1 MNTSALTYRQ
11 APAPSPFPVLI
22 VIFAGLVFFAGVIL
36 SAHAFERHGEEAV
49 SIRRCL
55 DNNGPVMVYKHKSES
70 AWYLLCHLND
80 GRFGIQAV
88 TEDGHEKTAFVRK
101 DGSFSETMRYLREFA
116 TRFKG
121 ALPWK

>member
-1 MNTSALTYRQ
+1 MNANALTYRRIS
-11 APAPSPFPVLI
+11 APSPFPILI
-22 VIFAGLVFFAGVIL
+22 AFFATLVFFAGIIL

-55 DNNGPVMVYKHKSES
+55 DNNGPVMVYKHKYES
-70 AWYLLCHLND
+70 TWYLLCHLKD
-80 GRFGIQAV
+80 SRFGIQSV
-88 TEDGHEKTAFVRK
+88 TEDGHEKTAFIRK
-101 DGSFSETMRYLREFA
+101 DGSFSETMKYLREFA